1 MKICPNC
8 SARSLDSSRYCP
20 ECGFSFAA
28 AEAAAA
34 PVPVILPDG
43 VVPAAPIQQPET
55 EKTAALG
62 AQEAVPAEIPAAP
75 VNNEPAPEVAAT
87 PVSEPVTAPVPD
99 PAAAPVVPQPA
110 AALVPEVQAAPV
122 PQPYAV
128 PQPTVPQNVAIPQA
142 GGYPPVY
149 NQPVYPPQNV
159 YVQPGYN
166 TPSAQVPVQGYIPP
180 TYVPPGAVPTP
191 VYIPPQYVSPKPQG
205 EESSGGSKAVSI
217 VSLIMGILGVF
228 PFCMMFVF
236 SIAAIVTGIIS
247 VKKKRGALGLVGLI
261 LGAVGLLLGIMFV
274 IMMETD
280 SGADYYEEDY
290 YGEDYYESARIFF
303 SNLFG
308 L

>member
-8 SARSLDSSRYCP
+8 SARSLDSARYCP

-43 VVPAAPIQQPET
+43 VIPAAPTQQPEA
-55 EKTAALG
+55 EKTEALG
-62 AQEAVPAEIPAAP
+62 VQEAVPAEVPSVP
-75 VNNEPAPEVAAT
+75 VIDKETAPEVAA
-87 PVSEPVTAPVPD
+87 APVPE
-99 PAAAPVVPQPA
+99 PVAAPVAPQPVA
-110 AALVPEVQAAPV
+110 VPPSEVQAAPA

-128 PQPTVPQNVAIPQA
+128 PQPPMPQNASVPQA

-159 YVQPGYN
+159 YIQPGYN
-166 TPSAQVPVQGYIPP
+166 APSSQVPVQGYIPP

-191 VYIPPQYVSPKPQG
+191 VYLPPQYVSPKPQS

-261 LGAVGLLLGIMFV
+261 LGGVGLLLGIMF
-274 IMMETD
+274 IALAETEA
-280 SGADYYEEDY
+280 GTDYYEEDY
-290 YGEDYYESARIFF
+290 YGGDYYESARIFF

>member
-43 VVPAAPIQQPET
+43 VLPAAPIQQPEP
-55 EKTAALG
+55 EKTAVVG
-62 AQEAVPAEIPAAP
+62 VQEAVPAEEPTAP
-75 VNNEPAPEVAAT
+75 VNNEPAPEAQA
-87 PVSEPVTAPVPD
+87 APVLD
-99 PAAAPVVPQPA
+99 PAAVPVAPQPA
-110 AALVPEVQAAPV
+110 AAPV
-122 PQPYAV
+122 PQPYAA
-128 PQPTVPQNVAIPQA
+128 PQPTVPQNVAVPQA

-149 NQPVYPPQNV
+149 NQPVYPPQNA
-159 YVQPGYN
+159 YIQPGYN
-166 TPSAQVPVQGYIPP
+166 APSSQVPVQGYIPP

-191 VYIPPQYVSPKPQG
+191 VYLPPQYVSPKPQG
-205 EESSGGSKAVSI
+205 EEISGGSKAVSI

-247 VKKKRGALGLVGLI
+247 IKKKRGALGLVGLI

-274 IMMETD
+274 ILAETE
-280 SGADYYEEDY
+280 SGTDYYEEEY